1 MRKLLYVEDE
11 FLNPSLCHPFIN
23 LHGDNKEET
32 FLEAVTHSDSN
43 ESLTYSPDIPE
54 PDGDYGAIYLGGD
67 VSPVDIK
74 LTNDELFSSVI
85 ANVTKVCKSFDS
97 NIQLDY
103 CGVIRWPTGTFMKP
117 HYDKSDMYSPNTL
130 AAFLYLNDDYIGG
143 EQLKRA
149 LIEREQ
155 DEVLDDLGQ
164 SVSKLGAMGISAACP
179 CCCPC
184 PPCLPLSPACS
195 NIAVLSTHSELGRPL
210 DPHGVEGAG
219 VDPGRP

>member
-1 MRKLLYVEDE
+1 MRKLLYVEEE

-43 ESLTYSPDIPE
+43 ESLTYGPDIPE

-85 ANVTKVCKSFDS
+85 ANVTKICKSFDS
-97 NIQLDY
+97 DIQLDY
-103 CGVIRWPTGTFMKP
+103 CGVIRWPKGTFMKP

-143 EQLKRA
+143 HTQFDNLDESVWYDVRPKSGKL
-149 LIEREQ
+149 LIFSNREY
-155 DEVLDDLGQ
+155 LHH
-164 SVSKLGAMGISAACP
+164 VSKVESGTRY
-179 CCCPC
+179 
-184 PPCLPLSPACS
+184 
-195 NIAVLSTHSELGRPL
+195 VLSFWFNRL
-210 DPHGVEGAG
+210 AK
-219 VDPGRP
+219 

>member
-43 ESLTYSPDIPE
+43 ESLTYGPDIPE
-54 PDGDYGAIYLGGD
+54 LDGDYGAIYLGGD

-85 ANVTKVCKSFDS
+85 ANVTKICKSFDS
-97 NIQLDY
+97 DIQLDY

-143 EQLKRA
+143 HTQFDNLDESVWFDVRPKSGKL
-149 LIEREQ
+149 LIFSNREY
-155 DEVLDDLGQ
+155 LHH
-164 SVSKLGAMGISAACP
+164 VSK
-179 CCCPC
+179 
-184 PPCLPLSPACS
+184 
-195 NIAVLSTHSELGRPL
+195 
-210 DPHGVEGAG
+210 VESGTRY
-219 VDPGRP
+219 VI